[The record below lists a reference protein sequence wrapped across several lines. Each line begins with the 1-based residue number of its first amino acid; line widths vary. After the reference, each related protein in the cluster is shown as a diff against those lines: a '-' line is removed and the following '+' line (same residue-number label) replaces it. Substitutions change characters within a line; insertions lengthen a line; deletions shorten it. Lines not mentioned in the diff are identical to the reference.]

1 MIQPGI
7 PSGRDTL
14 DQAQA
19 RMTFVAPGLGDR
31 NAARH
36 LGLTYP
42 IKFVCLRPDGRRR
55 SHAREGGAAL
65 WSWPQIGCPGADQNL
80 ATIDHPVP
88 RDQALTD
95 RLSDPRKKWHSVD
108 AGWVATRW
116 GQ

>member
-7 PSGRDTL
+7 LNGRDTL

-55 SHAREGGAAL
+55 SHAREGSAAL

-80 ATIDHPVP
+80 ATIDHPVG
-88 RDQALTD
+88 RDQV
-95 RLSDPRKKWHSVD
+95 LSAPWGRMLKK
-108 AGWVATRW
+108 
-116 GQ
+116 